1 METEETGREGNRR
14 EGCRKSRSSA
24 GCRAEAIPG
33 GRRAARFV
41 ALVEFLSHG
50 KGGRQLQ
57 EELHEQNKL
66 NNPN

>member
-1 METEETGREGNRR
+1 
-14 EGCRKSRSSA
+14 
-24 GCRAEAIPG
+24 
-33 GRRAARFV
+33 V